1 MMQVELVQWKR
12 PLFPKCKYIYKSAED
27 LVKMKIL
34 CSVFLGWSLRAPLL
48 TSLQV
53 IPVHW
58 LHFEEQRFRT
68 VDLNQTVH

>member
-34 CSVFLGWSLRAPLL
+34 CSVFLEGNPKKGG
-48 TSLQV
+48 
-53 IPVHW
+53 IYVH
-58 LHFEEQRFRT
+58 
-68 VDLNQTVH
+68 V